1 MRTFKF
7 IFVLCCFVTGM
18 SIPFYGFSSP
28 VLYLTIATAFFTIRT
43 RYQTAKNKGQWDNR
57 ITSNELLTWGLV
69 IVIIGATLCMIVI
82 KNIQSPQGEWYETED
97 GTITNVDPEFENKKA
112 EEYDLFKENAILLG
126 RWEPAEEFED
136 WVKYMYGRSDVLIY
150 QKNESYFMVYE
161 NGYAKNFIE
170 RGLGRGMVI
179 FGTYHFFYPDSL
191 TFENDTYI
199 RIE

>member
-1 MRTFKF
+1 MKSSKF
-7 IFVLCCFVTGM
+7 ILIFTCFIVGL

-28 VLYLTIATAFFTIRT
+28 RLYLLIAVAFSTIITWYKRT
-43 RYQTAKNKGQWDNR
+43 KNKGKWDARKNQ
-57 ITSNELLTWGLV
+57 ELLTWGLMMM
-69 IVIIGATLCMIVI
+69 IAGGTLCMIAL
-82 KNIQSPQGEWYETED
+82 KSIQSQQGEMYETED

-191 TFENDTYI
+191 TFEDDTYI